1 MRPAKTPTE
10 VSMDTF
16 GKGSDLL
23 SARLIAVTG
32 LITVLASIGLGPFV
46 VVLVCVALIF
56 LLK

>member
-1 MRPAKTPTE
+1 
-10 VSMDTF
+10 MDTF